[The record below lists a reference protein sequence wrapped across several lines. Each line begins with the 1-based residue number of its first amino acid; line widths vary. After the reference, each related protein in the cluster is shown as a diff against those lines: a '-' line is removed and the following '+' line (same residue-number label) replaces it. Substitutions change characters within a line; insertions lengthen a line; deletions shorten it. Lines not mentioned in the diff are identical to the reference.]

1 MVVEG
6 LSVEELDQTPVLWE
20 YWPLMTEDREG
31 AHKGLETKALR
42 KPMPCSRS
50 RECVF
55 GMNSMSS
62 LRMSSARMKEILGL
76 AVTLWA
82 CALLISPITLSM
94 SAVDVPYCGR
104 TAGARRAGKPGSLR
118 RSWWLGSRPG
128 RALCPGRCRGTAA
141 CPGRRPRGR

>member
-1 MVVEG
+1 MGVEG

-62 LRMSSARMKEILGL
+62 LRMSSARMKAILGL

-94 SAVDVPYCGR
+94 VFVLLCLNAPHIEAERDE
-104 TAGARRAGKPGSLR
+104 
-118 RSWWLGSRPG
+118 SRMNLPQV
-128 RALCPGRCRGTAA
+128 LMNEPC
-141 CPGRRPRGR
+141 